1 MCVTLLSSIP
11 PPSFL
16 HLPPTPFVY
25 IDLRVPPFFF
35 ILYIFSSRVTPHF
48 LPLYINLHVPQTNQI
63 FLMVLEVI
71 PRQSFPSTYLV
82 YLPYLKCF
90 KVYLYVN
97 L

>member
-16 HLPPTPFVY
+16 QLPPTPFVY
-25 IDLRVPPFFF
+25 IDLRVPPFFT
-35 ILYIFSSRVTPHF
+35 LYIFLRVTPLF
-48 LPLYINLHVPQTNQI
+48 LPLYINLHVPQNNQI

-82 YLPYLKCF
+82 YLPYLQCF
-90 KVYLYVN
+90 
-97 L
+97 